1 MNISIDKLR
10 YFVEV
15 ATLEHVNKA
24 ALKLNISPSVI
35 SQSVKELELELD
47 MALFNRVKRKLHLT
61 NEGHELLSK
70 AKKIIESVEALYSS
84 DSSIKGEFKI
94 GISLSIFKDELFNIK
109 KLVDTNKRNPDL
121 KVSINT
127 SDTGKLIDLVINGL
141 LDCAIV
147 YSPLKHENISE
158 TVLQETKFKIALKK
172 NHPIFDLPIKERVD
186 YLNTLAAIGFNASV
200 GDNMCQSHPI
210 FDKYGIRPI
219 YKYFYDID
227 EVALQLVQRTNGW
240 IFTSQNIL
248 DRNKSI
254 RELDLGEDWNVP
266 MNISLI
272 RNRLRAKHPAINQIF
287 DV

>member
-227 EVALQLVQRTNGW
+227 EVALQLVQKTNGW